1 MAAAPKGGSFSFLLT
16 MMLAIVVYSIPAL
29 RDGIGAAMDMI
40 LGPIVQGTD
49 ISWLVVI
56 LVLSVVTGLYSS
68 LLQKYTIDYEKM
80 QRVQTRMR
88 DFQKEF
94 REAQL
99 SGDEKKIK
107 KINEKRDKM
116 MQEQLEMS
124 QEQFKPMSY
133 IMVITVP
140 IFLWLLYV
148 VSVTRGVIVGTYPYD
163 MGSIVFPYIGIVNF
177 VDVAFLL
184 PSWIL
189 WYMLCSLTLS
199 QVIRKTLNIGGL

>member
-1 MAAAPKGGSFSFLLT
+1 MAAPKGGSFSFLLT

-40 LGPIVQGTD
+40 LGPIVGGGD
-49 ISWLVVI
+49 VPWLIVI
-56 LVLSVVTGLYSS
+56 LVLSGITGLYSS

-80 QRVQTRMR
+80 QRVQAKMR
-88 DFQKEF
+88 VFQKEF

-99 SGDEKKIK
+99 SGDEKRIK
-107 KINEKRDKM
+107 KLNEKRDKM

-133 IMVITVP
+133 IMVVTIP

-148 VSVTRGVIVGTYPYD
+148 VSVTRGEIAGTYAYD
-163 MGSIVFPYIGIVNF
+163 MGAIVFPYLGIVNF

-189 WYMLCSLTLS
+189 WYMLCSLMLT
-199 QVIRKTLNIGGL
+199 QVIRKTLNIGGI